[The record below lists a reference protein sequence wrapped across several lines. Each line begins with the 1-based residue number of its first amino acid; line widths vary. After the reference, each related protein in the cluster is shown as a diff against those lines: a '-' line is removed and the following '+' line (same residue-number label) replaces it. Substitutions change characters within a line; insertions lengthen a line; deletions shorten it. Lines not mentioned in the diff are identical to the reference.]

1 MNTFPLTVAS
11 PDGNLFHGEAV
22 QLTLRGSE
30 GDLAVAPRRGE
41 NRGGAEADHRGNVG
55 NALRRFRRQ
64 KSGRNGRKKDN
75 LLIQGNNISKN
86 LVGPVW
92 VC

>member
-30 GDLAVAPRRGE
+30 GDLAVLAGHIPFITAVRPGVCRVINGDDEREGE
-41 NRGGAEADHRGNVG
+41 ISGGMLCVGKDQVTLLADTFHWKESGN
-55 NALRRFRRQ
+55 
-64 KSGRNGRKKDN
+64 
-75 LLIQGNNISKN
+75 
-86 LVGPVW
+86 
-92 VC
+92 